1 MSQGEFERSVI
12 YADNTDVSPT
22 GAEKEAVLKDVLLL
36 SCKNIKTNFTNIPSQ
51 QFRKY

>member
-1 MSQGEFERSVI
+1 MRTRSVSQGEFERSVI

-36 SCKNIKTNFTNIPSQ
+36 SCKNIKTYTNIPL
-51 QFRKY
+51 